1 MCDEPPFTQ
10 PHVSCFSGF
19 YYEFKSRSRLVF
31 LFERCCANELHIL
44 LLSKNPNVMILLL
57 CSWFFSFPLSQLF
70 VPLAVPFF
78 YSCWSGGCLF
88 PNTFQPAYLG
98 LYCSGF
104 LAPFVIV
111 PSVHR
116 YHATIS
122 IQSQPACDSDQHRG
136 LKIKTVLIDSV
147 CVGATP
153 VHAVR
158 MDDCGKLCSCWIRAC
173 TSACVSE
180 CIQAL
185 CMIRAYPMSA
195 PFLHAG

>member
-1 MCDEPPFTQ
+1 M
-10 PHVSCFSGF
+10 S
-19 YYEFKSRSRLVF
+19 
-31 LFERCCANELHIL
+31 L
-44 LLSKNPNVMILLL
+44 LLHGRMFPVSLAFIMRLKAEADLFFSLNDAVQMNFTFLCCKKNPNVMILLF

-88 PNTFQPAYLG
+88 PNIFQPAYLG

-111 PSVHR
+111 PSAHR

-122 IQSQPACDSDQHRG
+122 IQSQPACDSDQHHG

-147 CVGATP
+147 CGCDSSP
-153 VHAVR
+153 R
-158 MDDCGKLCSCWIRAC
+158 CPYG
-173 TSACVSE
+173 
-180 CIQAL
+180 
-185 CMIRAYPMSA
+185 
-195 PFLHAG
+195 